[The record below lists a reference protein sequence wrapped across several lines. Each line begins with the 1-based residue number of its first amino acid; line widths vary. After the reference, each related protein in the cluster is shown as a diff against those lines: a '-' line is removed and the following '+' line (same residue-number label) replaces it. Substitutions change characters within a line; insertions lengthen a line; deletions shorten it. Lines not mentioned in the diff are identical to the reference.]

1 VLSVRSVLE
10 RQGTLLDTFRPSCKS
25 DRMKRWTMTF
35 GAALFVTAFVTAQ
48 RQIPAELQALAD
60 MERAFAKAAVSKG
73 IRDSFLEYF
82 DDEAIAF
89 SPAPTSAKARLRARP
104 SRPFTEHELTWE
116 PRTGDVAG
124 SGELGW
130 LTGPSTFIDR
140 TDPKAPLH
148 YGNYLSV
155 WRRQPGG
162 AWRVFID
169 VGVDAPEPVQFP
181 PGFTRLPFGPRYT
194 RTEEKTAP
202 SASLLSADRALND
215 RIATAGAA
223 DAYVAVMTD
232 ASRLHRR
239 GFMPSIGRSAAQK
252 WMAQHATSMTAST
265 GAANAARSADLGYSY
280 GTYQVSGTKPENGG
294 YVRVWTRDAAG
305 KWFVVADV
313 TQRIPNP

>member
-1 VLSVRSVLE
+1 MDHGHHWRVPVAAVTWLRLAGIVGSALLVGCAARSEPSPAESPSIRPQTSSSSAQASGPKSAEPTSSVATYPVPAGSHPHDVA
-10 RQGTLLDTFRPSCKS
+10 P
-25 DRMKRWTMTF
+25 
-35 GAALFVTAFVTAQ
+35 AADGGVWYTAQ
-48 RQIPAELQALAD
+48 A
-60 MERAFAKAAVSKG
+60 
-73 IRDSFLEYF
+73 
-82 DDEAIAF
+82 
-89 SPAPTSAKARLRARP
+89 
-104 SRPFTEHELTWE
+104 
-116 PRTGDVAG
+116 

-140 TDPKAPLH
+140 TDPKAPPH

-181 PGFTRLPFGPRYT
+181 PGLTRLPFGPRYT
-194 RTEEKTAP
+194 GPEEKTAP
-202 SASLLSADRALND
+202 AASLLSADRALND

-223 DAYVAVMTD
+223 DAYAAVMTD

-265 GAANAARSADLGYSY
+265 GAADAARSADLGYSY
-280 GTYQVSGTKPENGG
+280 GTYQVSGTKPENGA